1 MARKINFYAGPSV
14 LPVEVLEELGK
25 EMVEYKGSGL
35 SLVETS
41 HRSATYDEIHSN
53 ALALFRELL
62 KVPDNYKILFL
73 QGGATLQF
81 TMVPMNLMGQG
92 GTCDFTMTG
101 AWAKKAMDDAKKIGN
116 VNVVFDGSADNFMS
130 LPEVDSVKPSA
141 GSSYL
146 HITSNETIGGV
157 QWKSFPRTGDVPL
170 VADMSSD
177 ILSRP
182 LDVNQFGV
190 IYAGAQKNIGP
201 SGLTVV
207 VIREDLLE
215 RQADKLTAYM
225 AYKTHAKGDS
235 LYNTPGVFPIWA
247 TELVLARM
255 KRMGGLEAFA
265 KMNEEKAAV
274 LYDVISQYSDF
285 YKCPVDAKCR
295 SLMNVVFTT
304 PTEELDKAF
313 VAQATAK
320 GMVGLKGHRSVGGC
334 RASIYN
340 AMPKEGV
347 EALASFMEDF
357 AKVNS

>member
-1 MARKINFYAGPSV
+1 MARKINFFAGPSI

-25 EMVEYKGSGL
+25 EMVDYKGSGL

-41 HRSATYDEIHSN
+41 HRSATYDEVHMG
-53 ALALFRELL
+53 AMGLFRELL
-62 KVPDNYKILFL
+62 NVPENYKILFL

-101 AWAKKAMDDAKKIGN
+101 AWAKKAIADAKKIGK
-116 VNVVFDGSADNFMS
+116 VNVIYDGSDSNFMT
-130 LPEVDSVKPSA
+130 LPAPEEVKPTA
-141 GSSYL
+141 GSSYV

-157 QWKSFPRTGDVPL
+157 QWKSFPDTGDVPL

-182 LDVNQFGV
+182 LDVNQFGL

-207 VIREDLLE
+207 IVREDLLE
-215 RQADKLTAYM
+215 RQAENLTAYM
-225 AYKTHAKGDS
+225 SYKTHAAGDS

-247 TELVLARM
+247 MELVLKRM
-255 KRMGGLEAFA
+255 KSLGGLKAFE
-265 KMNEEKAAV
+265 KMNKEKAAV
-274 LYDVISQYSDF
+274 LYDVISQHSDF
-285 YKCPVDAKCR
+285 YKCPVEADYR

-304 PTEELDKAF
+304 PSAELDKSF
-313 VAQATAK
+313 VSQATEK
-320 GMVGLKGHRSVGGC
+320 GMLGLKGHRSVGGC

-340 AMPKEGV
+340 AMPREGV
-347 EALASFMEDF
+347 EVLAAFMEDF
-357 AKVNS
+357 AKVNA

>member
-25 EMVEYKGSGL
+25 EMVDFKGSGL

-41 HRSATYDEIHSN
+41 HRSATYDEVHNN
-53 ALALFRELL
+53 ALNLFRELL
-62 KVPDNYKILFL
+62 NVPENYKILFL

-81 TMVPMNLMGQG
+81 TMVPMNLMGNG
-92 GTCDFTMTG
+92 GICDYTNTG
-101 AWAKKAMDDAKKIGN
+101 AWANKAMADARKIGK
-116 VNVVFDGSADNFMS
+116 VNVVYDGSAENFMS
-130 LPEVDSVKPSA
+130 LPEPSTVKPTE

-146 HITSNETIGGV
+146 HVTSNETIGGV
-157 QWKSFPRTGDVPL
+157 QWKEFPDTGNVPL

-201 SGLTVV
+201 SGLA
-207 VIREDLLE
+207 VIIVREDLLE
-215 RQADKLTAYM
+215 RQADNLTAYM
-225 AYKTHAKGDS
+225 AYKTHADSAS

-247 TELVLARM
+247 MELVLKRM
-255 KRMGGLEAFA
+255 KRLGGLTYFD
-265 KMNEEKAAV
+265 KMNQEKADL
-274 LYDVISQYSDF
+274 LYNVIAQYGDF
-285 YKCPVDAKCR
+285 YNCPVDPRYR

-304 PTEELDKAF
+304 PGADLDKAF
-313 VAQATAK
+313 IAGATEK
-320 GMVGLKGHRSVGGC
+320 GMLGLKGHRSVGGC

-340 AMPKEGV
+340 AMTREGV
-347 EALASFMEDF
+347 ETLASYMEDF
-357 AKVNS
+357 AKANG